1 MRKPIFLK
9 LALLIIPIVLVL
21 DAIVLFLSYKTT
33 YESNIE
39 SYQATIKNAAELATD
54 ITGGYDLEDKDQA
67 IELSDTLSNLCSTF
81 DVTYI
86 FVIKPDVKNRNET
99 YMAIGFGV
107 DADAEAK
114 KTRYPGIEVK
124 GTLTDEEISVV
135 DGKDDGVYVHEK
147 NQFGETLTCYLPST
161 KHWSKKNLKMVDN
174 KTTLIVGAEIN
185 LSSVQQ
191 GFKSKYNTI
200 SLLTVLLTLLI
211 VGAIGLILYFRV
223 SRPLRRITRRMS
235 GFVAD
240 RQKGFE
246 RLDEKGSDEFAEM
259 SHSFNKMADEIDTYI
274 RDIETLT
281 KKQHTQETELSIS
294 RTIQTG
300 LLKPTFFRNG
310 RVAINALMQAA
321 RNVGGDLYDYQ
332 ELEDGKVFVAVAD
345 VSGKGISAALFMARG
360 ITLLHQY
367 ALLGHSPAKILEEY
381 NNSLAETNPNGLFIT
396 TFVAVYDPETGDLT
410 YANAGHNHPYI
421 LADRLVELDG
431 ALGMAAGIFGGEV
444 YEQET
449 VHLEPGN
456 VVFLYTDGIN
466 EAENENMEMFGNEAM
481 EDVLKAH
488 MNSDREN
495 LCEVMLQA
503 VKEFSGDAVQSDD
516 ITMLMLRILGEKTH
530 REITVPA
537 EVDRLPEANRL
548 VEEEELS
555 GDLRDILLVVIE
567 ELFVN
572 VCSYAYEDQPG
583 EITLMLDPEDEGIC
597 LTVIDSGKPFDPTK
611 DVINI
616 REYDHETSIGGLG
629 RYITFKLADEY
640 SYEYRDGRN
649 ILKVR
654 IRYNASL

>member
-39 SYQATIKNAAELATD
+39 SYQATIKNAAELATE
-54 ITGGYDLEDKDQA
+54 IIVGYDLEDKDNA
-67 IELSDTLSNLCSTF
+67 KECSDTLSSLCTTF

-86 FVIKPDVKNRNET
+86 YVIKPDVKNRNET
-99 YMAIGFGV
+99 YMAIGFGP
-107 DADAEAK
+107 DADEEAR
-114 KTRYPGIEVK
+114 KTRYHGVEVK
-124 GTLTDEEISVV
+124 GTLTDEEISVL
-135 DGKDDGVYVHEK
+135 DGKDDGVFVHEK
-147 NQFGETLTCYLPST
+147 NQFGETLTCYLPS
-161 KHWSKKNLKMVDN
+161 KQHWNEKTLKMVDN
-174 KTTLIVGAEIN
+174 ETTLIVGAEIN

-191 GFKSKYNTI
+191 GFKRKYNTI

-223 SRPLRRITRRMS
+223 SRPLRRITSRMS

-240 RQKGFE
+240 RQNGFE
-246 RLDEKGSDEFAEM
+246 KLNEKGTDEFAEM
-259 SHSFNKMADEIDTYI
+259 SRSFNKMADEIDTYI

-294 RTIQTG
+294 RTIQEG

-310 RVAINALMQAA
+310 KVTINALMQAA

-332 ELEDGKVFVAVAD
+332 VLEDGKVFIAIAD
-345 VSGKGISAALFMARG
+345 VSGKGISAALFMSRG

-396 TFVAVYDPETGDLT
+396 TFVAIYDPETGDLT

-421 LADRLVELDG
+421 LADRLIELDG
-431 ALGMAAGIFGGEV
+431 ALGMAAGVFSGEV

-449 VHLEPGN
+449 VRLEPGN
-456 VVFLYTDGIN
+456 VVFLYTDGVN
-466 EAENENMEMFGNEAM
+466 EAENENMDMFGDEAM

-488 MNSDREN
+488 LNSDNNN
-495 LCEVMLQA
+495 LCGVMLQT

-516 ITMLMLRILGEKTH
+516 ITMLMLRILGPKTH
-530 REITVPA
+530 REITLPA
-537 EVDRLPEANRL
+537 EEARLPEANRL
-548 VEEEELS
+548 LEGEELS
-555 GDLRDILLVVIE
+555 EDLRDILLIMLE

-572 VCSYAYEDQPG
+572 VCSYAYGDQPG
-583 EITLMLDPEDEGIC
+583 EVTLMMDAEDDGIL
-597 LTVIDSGKPFDPTK
+597 LTVIDSGKPFDPTN

-616 REYDHETSIGGLG
+616 REYDHENSIGGLG
-629 RYITFKLADEY
+629 RYMTFELADEY
-640 SYEYRDGRN
+640 SYEYKDGRN
-649 ILKVR
+649 ILKVKK
-654 IRYNASL
+654 RYDGSL